1 MKWKALIT
9 HPTVSGLTTST
20 PKAPAQGLSR
30 HVQRL
35 GVALTLLASALPAA
49 AAESH
54 LPYLDGP
61 RAMIQRGVQ
70 AVLLCNGV
78 FTSERPLE
86 AVFREELAYLKAPLG
101 SPATAFSTAGNRGQ
115 YVIILP
121 EQDLVIVRRGL
132 DWGKQGFDRWDLLRE
147 VPKAF

>member
-1 MKWKALIT
+1 MAL
-9 HPTVSGLTTST
+9 
-20 PKAPAQGLSR
+20 A
-30 HVQRL
+30 
-35 GVALTLLASALPAA
+35 LLAGALPAA
-49 AAESH
+49 AAESL

-101 SPATAFSTAGNRGQ
+101 SPATVGEPSDVKAEVAVDRDSRSVRIGALGQ
-115 YVIILP
+115 QSVSARYQP
-121 EQDLVIVRRGL
+121 
-132 DWGKQGFDRWDLLRE
+132 
-147 VPKAF
+147 

>member
-1 MKWKALIT
+1 MKWKAST
-9 HPTVSGLTTST
+9 TQPTVSGPTTST
-20 PKAPAQGLSR
+20 PKAPGQGLSR

-35 GVALTLLASALPAA
+35 GVALALLGSALPAA

-61 RAMIQRGVQ
+61 RASIQRGVQ

-101 SPATAFSTAGNRGQ
+101 GAKHHGAPGSSSQQNHSRALRTWSTAKSLAVTLMG
-115 YVIILP
+115 
-121 EQDLVIVRRGL
+121 
-132 DWGKQGFDRWDLLRE
+132 LLRE
-147 VPKAF
+147 VLKAF

>member
-1 MKWKALIT
+1 MKWTALIT
-9 HPTVSGLTTST
+9 QPTVNELTTST

-35 GVALTLLASALPAA
+35 GVALALLSRTLPAA

-61 RAMIQRGVQ
+61 RAIIQRGVQ

-78 FTSERPLE
+78 FTSERPLG
-86 AVFREELAYLKAPLG
+86 AVFREGLAY
-101 SPATAFSTAGNRGQ
+101 
-115 YVIILP
+115 LP

-147 VPKAF
+147 VLKAF

>member
-70 AVLLCNGV
+70 AVLLCKILD
-78 FTSERPLE
+78 F
-86 AVFREELAYLKAPLG
+86 
-101 SPATAFSTAGNRGQ
+101 AGDGKMCLPVNVVKSLHWIDPVQ
-115 YVIILP
+115 QHLQILRKCTMRYMR
-121 EQDLVIVRRGL
+121 L
-132 DWGKQGFDRWDLLRE
+132 
-147 VPKAF
+147 